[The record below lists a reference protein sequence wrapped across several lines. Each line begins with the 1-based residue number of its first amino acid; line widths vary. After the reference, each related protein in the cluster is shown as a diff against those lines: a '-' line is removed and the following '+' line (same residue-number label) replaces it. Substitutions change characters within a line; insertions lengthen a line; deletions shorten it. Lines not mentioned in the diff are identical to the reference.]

1 MKSTQLFS
9 FFLVLLYCQFP
20 QISFSQSKEEGIQE
34 IMAQKMIPGIT
45 YAYLERGKLK
55 EDIAMG
61 TRDGNSNPVNTETVF
76 SFASLSKPVF
86 AYLVF
91 RLIEEGILTLDQP
104 LFTYYDY
111 EDISH
116 DPRHQLVTARMILS
130 HTSGLPN
137 WRKNKLEFKLDP
149 GQDFSYSGEGYV
161 WLQHVVTHL
170 THKNLEELAQEYV
183 FQPLGM
189 KRSSYVFLE
198 EFEDNFSLSYR
209 KNGNE
214 MKKDK
219 VKFGNAAASLQS
231 TAHDFGL
238 FLEAL
243 LAGRHLSRESRDLM
257 FSPAVKVDPQKDQ
270 SGLVYWGLGVG
281 IQETPSGRQIFQ
293 WGDNFT
299 FRGYFTA
306 NLETKNAVVYF
317 TNSESGL
324 SPVRELV
331 KLSLDDPQ
339 PATDWMG
346 YD

>member
-1 MKSTQLFS
+1 MKTCQVFLFL
-9 FFLVLLYCQFP
+9 LVICYFQFP
-20 QISFSQSKEEGIQE
+20 FSSYSQSKKAEIQE
-34 IMAQKMIPGIT
+34 ILDQKKIQGIT
-45 YAYLERGKLK
+45 YAYLEQGKIK
-55 EDIAMG
+55 EEYALG
-61 TRDGNSNPVNTETVF
+61 NRDGKSNPVDQETVF
-76 SFASLSKPVF
+76 SFASLSKPIF

-91 RLIEEGILTLDQP
+91 RLIDEGVLTLDQP
-104 LFTYYDY
+104 LYTYFEY

-149 GQDFSYSGEGYV
+149 GLEFSYSGEGYV

-170 THKNLEELAQEYV
+170 TKKNLEELAQEYV

-189 KRSSYVFLE
+189 KRSSYVFLN
-198 EFEDNFSLSYR
+198 EFEENHSLSYR
-209 KNGNE
+209 KDGNE
-214 MKKDK
+214 IKKQK
-219 VKFGNAAASLQS
+219 INYGNAAASLQS

-243 LAGRHLSRESRDLM
+243 LSGKNLSKESLDQML
-257 FSPAVKVDPQKDQ
+257 SPAIKVDPKKDT
-270 SGLVYWGLGVG
+270 SGMVYWGLGVG
-281 IQETPSGRQIFQ
+281 IQETPTGRQIFQ

-306 NLETKNAVVYF
+306 NLSTQNAVVYF
-317 TNSESGL
+317 TNRESGL
-324 SPVRELV
+324 SPVREFV
-331 KLSLDDPQ
+331 KLSLPDLQ
-339 PATDWMG
+339 PAADWMG